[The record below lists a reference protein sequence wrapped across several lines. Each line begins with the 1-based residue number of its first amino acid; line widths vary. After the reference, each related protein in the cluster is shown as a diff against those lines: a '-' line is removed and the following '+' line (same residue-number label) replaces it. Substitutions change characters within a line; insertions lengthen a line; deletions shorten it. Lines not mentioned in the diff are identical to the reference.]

1 MFFGLTLINPKRD
14 AAYVRELGVSWLS
27 LEPHVIWFN
36 IEQEP
41 GVYDWRSL
49 DSEVKAL
56 QALDLDVTMVLSP
69 AINAFGAERE
79 EVAKLMAQSP
89 SGTGFLREGDVSKL
103 QLYPHNET
111 LPLWINFIKAA
122 VARYDGDGKVDMTG
136 LRYPVRNWH
145 FIEEYPTPELKDEK
159 IYVDLLKVTYNAIKG
174 EDPESKVILAG
185 LAGNFLRYF
194 AFMDGYIA
202 DDEAG
207 VIDSQKHTRLW
218 WNANPIWKNAKK
230 QYEYILDAG
239 KDYFD
244 IVDIHGYIIK
254 ETFMEGEID
263 YIQKTMQRYGY
274 SKPVWIIEGGGP
286 FKNYPGKK
294 AENTPGDP
302 YFGFGSEK
310 ENAEFVVKLHTMS
323 AAKGV
328 ERQHWGLGL
337 ENTDE
342 GYWDGPWK
350 GMALMDPDEHY
361 KKPSYYTFKIM
372 REKLDGF
379 TRVRDLSEGN
389 LRIFCFT
396 LGGHDVYV
404 VWNVGGDILAD
415 LSHIFGAKNVKITH
429 IVTELDNKRN
439 PIYQQDEIINAQA
452 LPISSTP
459 IFIDAA
465 E

>member
-1 MFFGLTLINPKRD
+1 MINPIRD
-14 AAYVRELGVSWLS
+14 AAYIKELGASWLS
-27 LEPHVIWFN
+27 LQPHVIWYT
-36 IEQEP
+36 IEKEP
-41 GVYDWRSL
+41 GVYDWS
-49 DSEVKAL
+49 DVDNEVKAL
-56 QALDLDVTMVLSP
+56 QALGLDITMVLSP

-79 EVAKLMAQSP
+79 KATKAISQYP
-89 SGTGFLREGDVSKL
+89 SLGVFLREGNAGEL
-103 QLYPHNET
+103 QLYPHDET

-122 VARYDGDGKVDMTG
+122 VARYDGDGKDDFKG
-136 LRYPVRNWH
+136 LKYAVRSWH
-145 FIEEYPTPELKDEK
+145 FIEEYPIPETKDER
-159 IYVDLLKVTYNAIKG
+159 IYVDLLKVTYDAIKG
-174 EDPESKVILAG
+174 EDPESKVILSG
-185 LAGNFLRYF
+185 LAGNYLRYF

-218 WNANPIWKNAKK
+218 WNANPFWKNAKK
-230 QYEYILDAG
+230 QYEYILEAG
-239 KDYFD
+239 KDYYD
-244 IVDIHGYIIK
+244 VMDIHCYIIK
-254 ETFMEGEID
+254 ESFMEGEID

-274 SKPVWIIEGGGP
+274 LKPVWIIEGGGP

-310 ENAEFVVKLHTMS
+310 ENAEFVVKLHAMS

-350 GMALMDPDEHY
+350 GMSLIDPDQHY

-372 REKLDGF
+372 REMLDGF
-379 TRVRDLSEGN
+379 TGVQDLSQGN
-389 LRIFCFT
+389 LRIFSFT
-396 LGGHDVYV
+396 VGDHEVYII
-404 VWNVGGDILAD
+404 WNTGSDITVD
-415 LSHIFGAKNVKITH
+415 LSDIFGIKDVEITH
-429 IVTELDNKRN
+429 IVTELDGKRN
-439 PIYQQDEIINAQA
+439 PVYQQDEIRSTQA
-452 LPISSTP
+452 LPVSLTP
-459 IFIDAA
+459 IFIDTS